1 MLKMEIQAD
10 ILAGLK
16 TIWGQQMRQ
25 LMQLCLVRGKREFAA
40 SNYNVDIQLTFNG
53 EN

>member
-1 MLKMEIQAD
+1 MEIQAD
-10 ILAGLK
+10 ILVWLK
-16 TIWGQQMRQ
+16 TTWGQQMRR

-40 SNYNVDIQLTFNG
+40 SNYNVDIQLKLNG

>member
-1 MLKMEIQAD
+1 MEIQAD
-10 ILAGLK
+10 ILAWQK
-16 TIWGQQMRQ
+16 TTWEQQMRQ

-40 SNYNVDIQLTFNG
+40 SNYNIDIQLTLNV